1 MPEIGAPINRIQ
13 QELKNVQIRSKGRDA
28 RKLTDSQIIEQA
40 TGKKVDD
47 GSNPVVARQAR
58 NKIGKDEFLKMLTHQ
73 MQNQDPLNPMD
84 QNKFAADLAQFSQL
98 EQLTNM
104 NSKFDSLKENSK
116 MERKFFA
123 ANFVG
128 KTVVTN
134 GNSIELKA
142 DGDPANIHFNLEQNA
157 KNVIVRILDSKN
169 NVANEMKLEDLP
181 KGAQVT
187 KWNGKALDGFD
198 SPKGEYRVV
207 VKAWDEAFREIPTKT
222 SHEGVVKS
230 VFFDGDEPLL
240 DLGNRKIALRDVT
253 SFHMTSPSQK
263 KTPVEG
269 VKEFT
274 KNAKPNEKVIQ

>member
-1 MPEIGAPINRIQ
+1 MPEIGAPVNRVQ
-13 QELKNVQIRSKGRDA
+13 QELRKVQIRSKGRDA
-28 RKLTDSQIIEQA
+28 KKLTDSQIIEQA
-40 TGKKVDD
+40 TGRKV
-47 GSNPVVARQAR
+47 GTKGAPVVSRQAR

-104 NSKFDSLKENSK
+104 NSKFDSLKENSN

-128 KTVVTN
+128 KTIVTN
-134 GNSIELKA
+134 GNSVQLKE
-142 DGDPANIHFNLEQNA
+142 DGAPTNIFFNLEENA

-169 NVANEMKLEDLP
+169 NVANEIKLEDLP
-181 KGAQVT
+181 KGAQST
-187 KWNGKALDGFD
+187 QWNGKALDGFD
-198 SPKGEYRVV
+198 SPKGDYKVV

-230 VFFDGDEPLL
+230 VYFDGDEPLL
-240 DLGNRKIALRDVT
+240 DLGNRKISLRDVT
-253 SFHMTSPSQK
+253 SFHMNSPSK
-263 KTPVEG
+263 KSPAQG
-269 VKEFT
+269 AKEFT
-274 KNAKPNEKVIQ
+274 KNAKPNNKVIQ